1 MSLHAVREVAL
12 HIGSFRNVDLFHQ
25 GVYHLECRLF
35 GVGGPEGQK
44 NAVPHLLMPDNLNG
58 HTDLLPASVLEGE
71 AAFRSSS
78 VFIRFCEEELDI
90 NNVALYR
97 IECPVDSDP
106 PLMLEVKLMF
116 ADHTRSSRS
125 GSKVGT
131 PSTPSMMGAS
141 DFIRVS
147 EQHLQLNRILSGVHA
162 YCPITFDEYH
172 FCRVGL
178 MVHSTLVDFRL
189 RVPAGLPR
197 GSAGHGNFFLLADAL
212 IKLARG
218 IQRRQ
223 ARPESATELPTS
235 EAVAEQQTATTIKTL
250 SSSGGEDLMTP
261 LCSARETTG
270 RAAAAS
276 TTLADAV
283 SCIRNEC
290 LNRLV
295 AAHSRLSSFLIDLS
309 KHRRLTSDLLP
320 NIAQVQLPEYQP
332 PVMTGQVAMGIKDAL
347 PDETTPIRWRP
358 GWTVTPR
365 QTDAIVAARW
375 LAEEVSVVS
384 AQVLDV
390 WQQLLHA
397 VARSLPDV
405 TVMLYADWDKKCS
418 QFWAEGTYCRTV
430 PGREMSHPADKEV
443 WLAHSHLATNLRG
456 SQHFQS
462 LRPHVIEDLSLS
474 VPAHDQPVVFEQ
486 RYEHTDD
493 AAQEV
498 LQATKASYS
507 RGEVPRP
514 PGAGSTPTH
523 PTGCGVSPRCP
534 PHEVTGSV
542 NSRSTR
548 SYSPRANNPRSY
560 LGIHVI
566 VLVHGFQGQGF
577 DMRLIKNT
585 ISLLHPQGLYL
596 LSTANEHDT
605 EGDIEEMGERLA
617 EEVRGFVKDWCPG
630 FPPEPSLGRLSFIA
644 HSAGGLIVRSALPLL
659 SEYSH
664 KMHTFMTFSTPH
676 LGYIYAANPLFS
688 AGLWVLKKFRKSACL
703 EQLSMTDNPDRA
715 NAFLVHLSEKPGLE
729 FFKNLVLVSSRQDQ
743 YVAFESARIEMS
755 KVAERDQK
763 FGQLYAKLVNNLLEP
778 LDVERVIRLDVDFQ
792 LPLMNCDTVIGRTA
806 HIQFIECS
814 TLLRGLVQTH
824 GFLFE

>member
-25 GVYHLECRLF
+25 GVYHLEIRLF
-35 GVGGPEGQK
+35 EVGGPEGHK
-44 NAVPHLLMPDNLNG
+44 NAVPHLLVPDNHSG
-58 HTDLLPASVLEGE
+58 HTDLLPASVLDGE

-116 ADHTRSSRS
+116 ADHTRNSRV
-125 GSKVGT
+125 GSKDAT

-147 EQHLQLNRILSGVHA
+147 EQHLQLNNVLSGVHA

-178 MVHSTLVDFRL
+178 MAHSTLVDFRL
-189 RVPAGLPR
+189 RVPSGLPR
-197 GSAGHGNFFLLADAL
+197 GSAGRGNFFLLADAL

-223 ARPESATELPTS
+223 AKPESGTELPTA
-235 EAVAEQQTATTIKTL
+235 EAVAEQPTVTATKT
-250 SSSGGEDLMTP
+250 SPSSGGEDLMMP
-261 LCSARETTG
+261 LCSARTAG
-270 RAAAAS
+270 RVAAAS

-290 LNRLV
+290 FNRLV

-309 KHRRLTSDLLP
+309 KHRRLTPDLLP
-320 NIAQVQLPEYQP
+320 NIKHVQLPAHQP
-332 PVMTGQVAMGIKDAL
+332 PALAGQVAMSTKDTL
-347 PDETTPIRWRP
+347 SDDKTPIGWRP
-358 GWTVTPR
+358 GWTVSPR
-365 QTDAIVAARW
+365 QTDAIAAARW
-375 LAEEVSVVS
+375 LAEDVSIVS
-384 AQVLDV
+384 AQILDV
-390 WQQLLHA
+390 WQQLLQA

-418 QFWAEGTYCRTV
+418 QFWSAGTYCRTI
-430 PGREMSHPADKEV
+430 PGREIAHPNGKEV
-443 WLAHSHLATNLRG
+443 RLAHSHLATELRG
-456 SQHFQS
+456 LQHFRS
-462 LRPHVIEDLSLS
+462 LRPHVLEDLSLA
-474 VPAHDQPVVFEQ
+474 VPAQEQHVIFEQ

-493 AAQEV
+493 TAEEM
-498 LQATKASYS
+498 LQGATASYS

-514 PGAGSTPTH
+514 PGAGSIPTH
-523 PTGCGVSPRCP
+523 PPGCGVSPRCP
-534 PHEVTGSV
+534 PHEVTGSA
-542 NSRSTR
+542 NSRSSR
-548 SYSPRANNPRSY
+548 SYSPRANNPRTY

-585 ISLLHPQGLYL
+585 VSLLHPQGLYL

-617 EEVRGFVKDWCPG
+617 EEVRGFIKDWCPG
-630 FPPEPSLGRLSFIA
+630 VPPEPSLGRLSFIA

-659 SEYSH
+659 SEYSR

-676 LGYIYAANPLFS
+676 LGYMYAANPLFS
-688 AGLWVLKKFRKSACL
+688 AGLWVVKKFRKSACL
-703 EQLSMTDNPDRA
+703 EQLSMTDSPDKA
-715 NAFLVHLSEKPGLE
+715 DAFLVHLSEKTGLE
-729 FFKNLVLVSSRQDQ
+729 FFKHLVLVSSRQDQ

-755 KVAERDQK
+755 NAAERDPK
-763 FGQLYAKLVNNLLEP
+763 FGQLYTKMVNNLLEP

-792 LPLMNCDTVIGRTA
+792 LPLMNCDNMIGRTA
-806 HIQFIECS
+806 HIQFIECT